1 MDLIG
6 PLRRVLDP
14 LVANTSFVLTGLEP
28 LVAGA
33 PGGYGFLEY
42 HGVLN
47 DGTVVLIGFYQRSA
61 MRTVTAEMWSPGTVS
76 GNTVQ
81 PSGTPI
87 ASRYQAW
94 SYDEIGDVDAL
105 AWSIVAEVA
114 TWLKVLEP
122 TDDPDVGTPP
132 AEA

>member
-6 PLRRVLDP
+6 PVRSALDP
-14 LVANTSFVLTGLEP
+14 LVANTSFVLTGVEP
-28 LVAGA
+28 LATGA
-33 PGGYGFLEY
+33 RGGYGFLEY

-47 DGTVVLIGFYQRSA
+47 NGSVVLLGFYQRSA
-61 MRTVTAEMWSPGTVS
+61 MRTVTAEMWSPGKVS

-81 PSGTPI
+81 PSGTSI
-87 ASRYQAW
+87 SSRYQVW

-114 TWLKVLEP
+114 AWLKALEP
-122 TDDPDVGTPP
+122 TKGPDLGTPP